1 MRFVQLV
8 LAVLYVFALLSG
20 TTKSASEDWVDTAEA
35 KFYSAQLLSSS
46 STAALSEPP
55 VDDKKKDSPTLL
67 ASHSLQWPVQVQ
79 RTYSAQSIENPVLE
93 QPVLQA
99 MPRAPPVL
107 FV

>member
-46 STAALSEPP
+46 TTAALTEPP
-55 VDDKKKDSPTLL
+55 VDDKKKDSPPVLT
-67 ASHSLQWPVQVQ
+67 SHTLQWSVEVQV
-79 RTYSAQSIENPVLE
+79 TSAAGCIENPVLGWSA
-93 QPVLQA
+93 LQA

-107 FV
+107 IG